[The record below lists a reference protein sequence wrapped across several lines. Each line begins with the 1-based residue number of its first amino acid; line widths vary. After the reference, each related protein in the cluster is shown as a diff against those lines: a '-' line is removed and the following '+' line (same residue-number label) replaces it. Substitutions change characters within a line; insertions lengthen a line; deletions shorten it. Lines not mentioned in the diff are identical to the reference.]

1 MVELFK
7 VVRQDEVQQVP
18 SQKAEGGMTQRCGI
32 VLKKLG
38 GKYADE
44 YFATL
49 WGNDAGLRFAP
60 GDLVGAVLRFAVH
73 EHNGVMFQ
81 DISVAGV
88 VKFNN

>member
-7 VVRQDEVQQVP
+7 VVRQDEIQQVP
-18 SQKAEGGMTQRCGI
+18 SQKAEGGMTQRCSI
-32 VLKKLG
+32 VLKKFG

-60 GDLVGAVLRFAVH
+60 GDLVGAVLRFAVR
-73 EHNGVMFQ
+73 EYNGAVFQ
-81 DISVAGV
+81 DITVAGIV
-88 VKFNN
+88 RFNN